1 LNLKAPAAVWQAM
14 GARRFALATAIVAL
28 FGLMLAPAASATFH
42 LIQVREVYLGSALTP
57 ESKYVELQM
66 YASGQD
72 LVNGHALRTY
82 DGTGKLIDSSVL
94 SANVGGDASQ
104 STILLASPAAEAEF
118 GLAADFP
125 LASASSLSPAG
136 GAVCWE
142 ELDCVSWGGFKGSL
156 PSPAE
161 NPAAAGGV
169 PQGSALRRTVA
180 RGCATAL
187 DSADDSD
194 SSADDFALVAPQPRP
209 NAVAPTEQKCASTA
223 GSGYGPTGGGGE
235 PNQGAPQ
242 TTLRRKPPKRSAD
255 RTPTFRF
262 GADEA
267 KAGFQCKLDKTAYKA
282 CRSPFTSKK
291 LGVGA
296 HAFKVRAIDSDGR
309 VDPSPASYR
318 FRVVPKAASGPG
330 SLRR

>member
-1 LNLKAPAAVWQAM
+1 M

-28 FGLMLAPAASATFH
+28 FGLLLTPAAGATFH
-42 LIQVREVYLGSALTP
+42 LIQVREVYLGSALAP

-66 YASGQD
+66 YSSGQN
-72 LVNGHALRTY
+72 LVGGHALRTY

-94 SANVGGDASQ
+94 SANVSGDANQ

-142 ELDCVSWGGFKGSL
+142 EIDCVSWGSFKGS
-156 PSPAE
+156 SP
-161 NPAAAGGV
+161 NPTGTPAAPGGV

-180 RGCATAL
+180 RGCATFL

-194 SSADDFALVAPQPRP
+194 SSADDFSVVAPQPRP
-209 NAVAPTEQKCASTA
+209 NSVAPTEQKCAST
-223 GSGYGPTGGGGE
+223 GSTGYGPTGGSGQPGH
-235 PNQGAPQ
+235 GAPQ
-242 TTLRRKPPKRSAD
+242 TTLRRKPPKRTAD

-267 KAGFQCKLDKTAYKA
+267 KARFQCKLDKAAYKP

-291 LGVGA
+291 LSFGA

-309 VDPSPASYR
+309 IDPSPASYR
-318 FRVVPKAASGPG
+318 FRVAPKG
-330 SLRR
+330 S